1 MPRIHLLQRLR
12 MRTALLVPLLI
23 VFLGW
28 TLLSI
33 LILRIIVEQQT
44 RNELASDLSHS
55 ISTYQNLQR
64 QHHDLMLRQASLI
77 ADLPTIKALMTSNDR
92 HTIEDG
98 SASFWHTSDSDL
110 FALFNAKLDLAAS
123 YRKGTALPPHELEA
137 VLPAHIRNDEESFYV
152 VLGGVLYEV
161 TAQPIVFGDRTSG
174 TLLGY
179 LVVGYA
185 LDPIVAHQVS
195 EAAAAEVLFWYGDN
209 HLVGTLKPTLHDQLI
224 TKIPQIESARQGET
238 IRLGGERYLAT
249 ALPLGPKLSP
259 SAPHLVV
266 LKSFQQGQALIQRVN
281 RWVAGLS
288 ILVLCAGTIILL
300 SVSRSISRPLSTLM
314 QGVRAMAAGDYTYPV
329 QVKGGAEEVR
339 ELSRA
344 FDRMRAQLEQSQK
357 ELVQSERLATIG
369 RMASSI
375 SHDLRHHLSAI
386 YANAEFMC
394 APDLPQGDREELLT
408 EVRTAVHDMTDLLE
422 SLLLFSQTGKALQ
435 RSIETMSLVLERSTA
450 AIKSHP
456 AARGVTIRLEA
467 PSDIRGDI
475 DARKLGRAIYN
486 LLLNACEAAQM
497 SEASPLVHLQL
508 TQDVNSIRI
517 SVADNG
523 KGVPESVSKTMFLP
537 FVSAGKQSGT
547 GLGLTLAEHI
557 ALEHG
562 GYIHFERTA
571 DRLTVFSIILP
582 RSVWNN
588 PDNTSNTSTETLSRV
603 TQ

>member
-1 MPRIHLLQRLR
+1 

-44 RNELASDLSHS
+44 RDELTSDLSHS

-64 QHHDLMLRQASLI
+64 QHHDLMLRQAALI

-98 SASFWHTSDSDL
+98 SAGFWHTSDSDL
-110 FALFNAKLDLAAS
+110 FVLFNANLDLAAS
-123 YRKGTALPPHELEA
+123 YRKGATLPRHELETA
-137 VLPAHIRNDEESFYV
+137 LRAHIKNGEESFYV
-152 VLGGVLYEV
+152 VLGDVLYEV
-161 TAQPIVFGDRTSG
+161 TANPIVFGDRTNG

-179 LVVGYA
+179 LFVGYA
-185 LDPIVAHQVS
+185 LDSKVAHQVS
-195 EAAAAEVLFWYGDN
+195 EAAAAEVLFWYGN
-209 HLVGTLKPTLHDQLI
+209 NQLVGTLKPALHDQLI
-224 TKIPQIESARQGET
+224 EKIPQIKSAHQGET

-249 ALPLGPKLSP
+249 ALPLGPQSSP
-259 SAPHLVV
+259 STPHLVV

-288 ILVLCAGTIILL
+288 LLVLCAGTMILL
-300 SVSRSISRPLSTLM
+300 SVSRSISRPLSSLM

-329 QVKGGAEEVR
+329 QLKGGAEEVR

-394 APDLPQGDREELLT
+394 APNLPQRDREELLT
-408 EVRTAVHDMTDLLE
+408 EVGTAVHDMTDLLE

-435 RSIETMSLVLERSTA
+435 RSIETMSLILERAAA

-456 AARGVTIRLEA
+456 AARGVAISLEA
-467 PSDIRGDI
+467 SSEIRGDV
-475 DARKLGRAIYN
+475 DARKLGRAVYN

-497 SEASPLVHLQL
+497 SDLPAAVHLQL

-517 SVADNG
+517 NVTDNG

-571 DRLTVFSIILP
+571 NQLTVFSIILP
-582 RSVWNN
+582 RSVWT
-588 PDNTSNTSTETLSRV
+588 TSDSASSTSTETLSRV
-603 TQ
+603 SR